1 MKPCRFSR
9 CSNNTSHDFPAKGS
23 SEILNRFASSNVR
36 DSRFVSVS
44 GVGGL
49 GVGVGVGEGVVVN
62 VGVGLGEGVGAGVG
76 IGAEACAVDF
86 WSRQTDFLFFLTQV
100 KVLPS
105 DFFTKPT
112 FLHES
117 PD

>member
-44 GVGGL
+44 GVEGL
-49 GVGVGVGEGVVVN
+49 G

-86 WSRQTDFLFFLTQV
+86 WSRQKDFLFFLTQV
-100 KVLPS
+100 KVLPP